1 MKPSPSWFHARTSGK
16 TRATTNILQQ
26 RIDEGV
32 EVRQWPPACGNNPSP
47 CTMLEMLAGAEE
59 QSAGAASSRNGA
71 LGRRHYGNLTALTD
85 NRGTAPDTLAP
96 VEH

>member
-1 MKPSPSWFHARTSGK
+1 
-16 TRATTNILQQ
+16 
-26 RIDEGV
+26 
-32 EVRQWPPACGNNPSP
+32 
-47 CTMLEMLAGAEE
+47 MLEMLAGAEE